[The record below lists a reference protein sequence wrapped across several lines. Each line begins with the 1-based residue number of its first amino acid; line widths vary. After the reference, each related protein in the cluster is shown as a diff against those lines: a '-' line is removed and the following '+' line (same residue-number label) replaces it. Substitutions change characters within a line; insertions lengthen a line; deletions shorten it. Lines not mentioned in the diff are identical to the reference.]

1 MDLFS
6 SELIVIPIPVAR
18 SALSF
23 DTILGMTLS
32 HNHIW
37 AAIDALAN
45 RLNTTPSGLARL
57 AGLDPTS
64 FNKSKRASPD
74 ILPSGQSRPRWPST
88 ESLAKLLEATGIKF
102 SEFALLAEG
111 RSGGQGIPLIGFA
124 QAGNEGF
131 FDDSGFPLG
140 QGWDEI
146 TFPSVNSGLY
156 ALEISGDS
164 MLPLYRDGDRILV
177 DPHNQNLRKG
187 DRVVVKTTEGE
198 VMAKELVRLSARQ
211 VELRSLNP
219 EFPDRAL
226 DRLQVAWI
234 ARIVWASQ

>member
-1 MDLFS
+1 M
-6 SELIVIPIPVAR
+6 P
-18 SALSF
+18 
-23 DTILGMTLS
+23 LS
-32 HNHIW
+32 HSRIW
-37 AAIDALAN
+37 AAIDALAS
-45 RLNTTPSGLARL
+45 RLGTTPSGLARL

-64 FNKSKRASPD
+64 FNKSKRASLETP
-74 ILPSGQSRPRWPST
+74 PRPRWPST

-111 RSGGQGIPLIGFA
+111 RTNGQGIPLIGFA
-124 QAGNEGF
+124 EAGIDGY

-146 TFPSVNSGLY
+146 TFPGASSGLY

-177 DPHNQNLRKG
+177 DPHNQNLRRG
-187 DRVVVKTTEGE
+187 DRVVVKTSDGE
-198 VMAKELVRLSARQ
+198 VMAKELVRYSARS

-219 EFPDRAL
+219 DFPDRML
-226 DRLQVAWI
+226 ERPQVAWI

>member
-1 MDLFS
+1 
-6 SELIVIPIPVAR
+6 
-18 SALSF
+18 
-23 DTILGMTLS
+23 MTLS
-32 HNHIW
+32 HRHIW

-45 RLNTTPSGLARL
+45 RLGTTPSGLARM

-64 FNKSKRASPD
+64 FNKSKRASLETPA
-74 ILPSGQSRPRWPST
+74 RPRWPST

-124 QAGNEGF
+124 QAGSEGF

-146 TFPSVNSGLY
+146 TFPSVNTGLY

-187 DRVVVKTTEGE
+187 DRVVVKTIDGE
-198 VMAKELVRLSARQ
+198 VMAKELVRYSARQ
-211 VELRSLNP
+211 IELRSLNP
-219 EFPDRAL
+219 EFPDRTF

>member
-1 MDLFS
+1 
-6 SELIVIPIPVAR
+6 
-18 SALSF
+18 
-23 DTILGMTLS
+23 MTLS
-32 HNHIW
+32 HSHIW
-37 AAIDALAN
+37 TAIDALAN
-45 RLNTTPSGLARL
+45 RFGTTPSGLARL

-64 FNKSKRASPD
+64 FNKSKRTSADPLD
-74 ILPSGQSRPRWPST
+74 TANPRPRWPST
-88 ESLAKLLEATGIKF
+88 ESLAKLLEATGVKF

-111 RSGGQGIPLIGFA
+111 RTSGQGIPLIGFA
-124 QAGNEGF
+124 QAGNSGF

-140 QGWDEI
+140 HGWDEI

-187 DRVVVKTTEGE
+187 DRVVVKTTDGE
-198 VMAKELVRLSARQ
+198 VMAKELVRYSART

-219 EFPDRAL
+219 DFPDRSL
-226 DRLQVAWI
+226 DRMQVTWI

>member
-1 MDLFS
+1 
-6 SELIVIPIPVAR
+6 
-18 SALSF
+18 
-23 DTILGMTLS
+23 MTLS
-32 HNHIW
+32 HRHIW

-45 RLNTTPSGLARL
+45 RLGTTPSGLARM

-64 FNKSKRASPD
+64 FNKSKRTSPE
-74 ILPSGQSRPRWPST
+74 IPSRPRWPST

-111 RSGGQGIPLIGFA
+111 RTDGQGIPLIGFA
-124 QAGNEGF
+124 QAGSEGF

-146 TFPSVNSGLY
+146 TFPSINSGLY

-187 DRVVVKTTEGE
+187 DRVVVKTIDGE
-198 VMAKELVRLSARQ
+198 VMAKELMRYSVRQ
-211 VELRSLNP
+211 IELRSLNP
-219 EFPDRAL
+219 EFPNRTF